1 MARYASKKSYGGQR
15 ASVGRVV
22 VVARAV
28 TTSGR
33 VELRAG
39 VIATI
44 LPSGEPSIDVIG
56 LADAWQEAPFVETK
70 TTSDVEAMPAGSWTW
85 PPRVP

>member
-1 MARYASKKSYGGQR
+1 MARYTSESTFGGQR

-22 VVARAV
+22 VVAREV
-28 TTSGR
+28 TRGGR

-39 VIATI
+39 IIATI

-56 LADAWQEAPFVETK
+56 LSDALQGAPFVETK
-70 TTSDVEAMPAGSWTW
+70 TPEDAEAMPAGSWTW
-85 PPRVP
+85 PPRVS